1 MTGGAPE
8 RPGGLSEEEVAAL
21 IEGIAD
27 GGIATGRGIAPKGA
41 VERHE
46 FGVAAPQLSG
56 ELGALG
62 ILHERFA
69 RSLRRAFLPLL
80 RYQPAIRLGRIESR
94 AYDDYV
100 ADLRQSLVCFNIV
113 RVDPLRGTVLVSLEP
128 SLVSALVDG
137 FFGGRGETRP
147 RNHGDFT
154 PTEERVIQRLVE
166 GMCLGLSRAW
176 EDVAQLR
183 FTFVG
188 TESNAQLAVFLE
200 QDDAVL
206 VIPLEVGMGMEST
219 KLDILYPLQMLKPVL
234 PALRSK
240 VQADRIEGS
249 ADWRERLAAA
259 VLDVPVPVRAVLAE
273 PMARMGALAR
283 LAPGDVLPI
292 QATEDI
298 RLFASGTPI
307 GAGRVGEQ
315 RGLAAIQLTR
325 IIQPAPEPQQRFV
338 HGQHAE
344 H

>member
-1 MTGGAPE
+1 MSGRTPASEGRGP
-8 RPGGLSEEEVAAL
+8 GLSDEEMAAL
-21 IEGIAD
+21 IEGIGD
-27 GGIATGRGIAPKGA
+27 GEVATGGGIAPKGA
-41 VERHE
+41 VNRHE
-46 FGVAAPQLSG
+46 FGIAAPQLSG

-80 RYQPAIRLGRIESR
+80 RYQPPVRLGRIESR

-128 SLVSALVDG
+128 ALISALVDG
-137 FFGGRGETRP
+137 FFGGKGETRP
-147 RNHGDFT
+147 RAHGDFT

-166 GMCLGLSRAW
+166 GMCIGLARAW

-206 VIPLEVGMGMEST
+206 VIPLEVAIGNGHT
-219 KLDILYPLQMLKPVL
+219 KVDILYPLQMLKPVL

-249 ADWRERLAAA
+249 SDWRERLAAA
-259 VLDVPVPVRAVLAE
+259 LLEIPLPVRAVLAE
-273 PMARMGALAR
+273 PVVQVGKLAT
-283 LAPGDVLPI
+283 LASGDLLPI
-292 QATEDI
+292 QAGEAI
-298 RLFASGTPI
+298 RVMVVGQEI
-307 GAGRVGEQ
+307 GAGQVGEQ
-315 RGLAAIQLTR
+315 RGLAAIRLTTLH
-325 IIQPAPEPQQRFV
+325 PAAPEPAPPP
-338 HGQHAE
+338 HS
-344 H
+344 

>member
-1 MTGGAPE
+1 MTGGDTNGP
-8 RPGGLSEEEVAAL
+8 RGHGLSDREAAAL
-21 IEGIAD
+21 IEGIST
-27 GGIATGRGIAPKGA
+27 GGVQVGAGLAPSG
-41 VERHE
+41 VVQRHE
-46 FGVAAPQLSG
+46 FGVATPQLSG

-80 RYQPAIRLGRIESR
+80 RYQPAIQLGRIESR

-113 RVDPLRGTVLVSLEP
+113 RVDPLRGTALVSLEP

-166 GMCLGLSRAW
+166 GMCLGLARAW
-176 EDVAQLR
+176 EDVAHLR

-200 QDDAVL
+200 QDDQVL
-206 VIPLEVGMGMEST
+206 VIPLEVGMGMDST

-240 VQADRIEGS
+240 IQADRIEGS
-249 ADWRERLAAA
+249 TDWRERMTAA
-259 VLDVPVPVRAVLAE
+259 VLDIPIRVRAVLAE
-273 PMARMGALAR
+273 PEARVGALTR

-292 QATEDI
+292 HAGDEI
-298 RLFASGTPI
+298 GLFAARTQI

-315 RGLAAIQLTR
+315 RGLAAIQVTR
-325 IIQPAPEPQQRFV
+325 IAPKAPVSRTRAD
-338 HGQHAE
+338 HGQG
-344 H
+344 